1 MIKLKVRG
9 FRKETLKKY
18 EDVKENP
25 LCAISPKNQKAL
37 KVSGGKI
44 KVNKSAANL
53 IKGRSDKF
61 IGMTKALRDALEL
74 ENGQVVEVAFD
85 GKILKVA

>member
-1 MIKLKVRG
+1 M
-9 FRKETLKKY
+9 TLKKF

-37 KVSGGKI
+37 EICEGQI
-44 KVNKSAANL
+44 KVNKTSATL

-74 ENGQVVEVAFD
+74 ENGQVAEVSFD
-85 GKILKVA
+85 GKVLKVS